1 MTETQ
6 GFSTPVLFM
15 IFNRPDTTAQVFET
29 IRALKPRFLYVAAD
43 GPRLD
48 RVGEAE
54 RCLEVRKIIEK
65 VDWDCKVQTLFRE
78 KNLGCRH
85 AVSSAVSWFFDQ
97 VEEGIILE
105 DDCLPDP
112 SFFTYCSE
120 LLEKY
125 RFDTRI
131 MHIGGTNY
139 QNGNKRGDGSYYFS
153 RYPHIWGWA
162 SWRRA
167 WKHYDVA
174 MGKFPEF
181 SEKNTIKDLWSD
193 PKMQKA
199 WMTNLQAVYDGKID
213 TWDHQWTFALYAQN
227 GLSILPNVN
236 LISNI
241 GWGPGATH
249 TTDLSNRLSLMR
261 SHDIGPITHPRLI
274 VGETNADRFGFYRF
288 FDPTFLDKVKH
299 RLSRVWK

>member
-1 MTETQ
+1 MTEKQ
-6 GFSTPVLFM
+6 GFSTPILFM
-15 IFNRPDTTAQVFET
+15 IFNRPDTTAQVFEK
-29 IRALKPRFLYVAAD
+29 IRALRPRFLYVAAD
-43 GPRLD
+43 GPRAD
-48 RVGEAE
+48 RSGEAE
-54 RCLEVRKIIEK
+54 RCHETRKIIEA
-65 VDWDCKVQTLFRE
+65 VDWDCQVKTLFRDE
-78 KNLGCRH
+78 NLGCRN

-112 SFFTYCSE
+112 SFFTYCAE

-125 RFDTRI
+125 RRDDRI

-139 QNGNKRGDGSYYFS
+139 QDGNKRGDASYYFS

-174 MGKFPEF
+174 MTKFPEF
-181 SEKNTIKDLWSD
+181 REGNVIQTLWSD
-193 PKMQKA
+193 QKMQKA
-199 WMTNLQAVYDGKID
+199 WMTNLQATFDGKID
-213 TWDHQWTFALYAQN
+213 TWDHQWTFSMWMQK

-249 TTDLSNRLSLMR
+249 TSDLSSRLSMMSTGSL
-261 SHDIGPITHPRLI
+261 DQLVHPRA
-274 VGETNADRFGFYRF
+274 VVFEPNADQYSFYKYF
-288 FDPTFLDKVKH
+288 NPTLLEKIKH